1 MISNKRTARIAGWL
15 YVVAILTGIFTLRY
29 VPSKIVVWEDPKLNF
44 ESIIQHESLFRLGI
58 VAEIIGYTAF
68 FLLPIVLYRLLS
80 HVNRSAAITMVSL
93 GVVSVPFSLAN
104 MMYKVNILTLI
115 HSAESPTSTA
125 TSLQAEV
132 LRDLHFYDNGVQIA
146 SVFWGLWLLPFGYL
160 VWRSGFLP
168 KVIGIILM
176 LGCFGYLANFIGSF
190 LSQSYRELGISKFV
204 TLPASVGELAICL
217 WLVTVGVK
225 AKSRPT
231 TQ

>member
-1 MISNKRTARIAGWL
+1 MISNKKIARIAGWL
-15 YVVAILTGIFTLRY
+15 YVIAILTGIFTLRY
-29 VPSKIVVWEDPKLNF
+29 VPSKIIAWQDPKLNF
-44 ESIIQHESLFRLGI
+44 ENIIQHESLFRLGI

-68 FLLPIVLYRLLS
+68 FLLPIVLYGLLS
-80 HVNRSAAITMVSL
+80 PIHRGTAIAIVSL
-93 GVVSVPFSLAN
+93 GTLSIPFSLGN

-115 HSAESPTSTA
+115 HSDGSATST
-125 TSLQAEV
+125 SSGLQTEV

-190 LSQSYRELGISKFV
+190 LFPGYRELGVSKFV
-204 TLPASVGELAICL
+204 TLPASIGELAICL

-225 AKSRPT
+225 AKSKPPR
-231 TQ
+231 